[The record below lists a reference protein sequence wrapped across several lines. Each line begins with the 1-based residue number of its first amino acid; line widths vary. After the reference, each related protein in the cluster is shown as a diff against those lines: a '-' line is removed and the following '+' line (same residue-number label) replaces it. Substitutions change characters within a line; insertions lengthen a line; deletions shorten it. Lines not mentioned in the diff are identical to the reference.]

1 MPIFWVSGI
10 SESHTVK
17 NNLQRIF
24 EREQYSHAKLNFEVY
39 PDLDIPDNIGGVS
52 SFGYTHTHFEDGF

>member
-1 MPIFWVSGI
+1 MPIFWVSGT

-24 EREQYSHAKLNFEVY
+24 EREQYSHAKIFAAPIFLGTDCFLKVNAFLRSV
-39 PDLDIPDNIGGVS
+39 DTVA
-52 SFGYTHTHFEDGF
+52 HF